1 MCVCVCVC
9 VCVCISHGSTVEEQD
24 SEERGVST
32 CGSKRVTIKLSTR
45 CTSYPGS
52 WLTQYLPPLIM
63 IRIISTVGFTLSM
76 HTVPFPT
83 PSRNM
88 YSGCRNVKN
97 TAAKD
102 KRENRDQLSCQDRRM

>member
-1 MCVCVCVC
+1 MCVC

-45 CTSYPGS
+45 HTSYPGS
-52 WLTQYLPPLIM
+52 WLTQYLLPLIM

-76 HTVPFPT
+76 HTVPLPT
-83 PSRNM
+83 PSRNK

-97 TAAKD
+97 TAV
-102 KRENRDQLSCQDRRM
+102 KRKINSLVKIEECDSL